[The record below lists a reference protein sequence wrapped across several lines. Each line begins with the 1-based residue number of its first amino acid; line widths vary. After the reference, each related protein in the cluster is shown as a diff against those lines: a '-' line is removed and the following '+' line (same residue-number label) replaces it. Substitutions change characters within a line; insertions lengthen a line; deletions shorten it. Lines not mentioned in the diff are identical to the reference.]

1 MDQEQKAYTIKE
13 LLLAECRLMVKYP
26 HLMDEYIERNYE
38 TEKTNHEAMMK
49 KAQEAADGGSS
60 EGL

>member
-1 MDQEQKAYTIKE
+1 MDQEQKAHTLKE

-38 TEKTNHEAMMK
+38 TEKANHEAMIQ
-49 KAQEAADGGSS
+49 KAREGSR
-60 EGL
+60 

>member
-1 MDQEQKAYTIKE
+1 MDQEQKAHTLKE

-49 KAQEAADGGSS
+49 KA
-60 EGL
+60 